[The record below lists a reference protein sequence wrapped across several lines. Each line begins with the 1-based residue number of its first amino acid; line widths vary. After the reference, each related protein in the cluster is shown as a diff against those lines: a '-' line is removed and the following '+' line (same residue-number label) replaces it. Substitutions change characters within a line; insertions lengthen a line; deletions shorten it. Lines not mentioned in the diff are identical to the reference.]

1 MPGEASRETAASWIA
16 FELGRARLYCPPAEA
31 AIEPLLSAPSPIP
44 RADTGG
50 IRELRLKRGEER
62 RLSSGHLWVF
72 SNEIDSDATP
82 LAAFAPGDLAQVRS
96 QRGEFLGHAYVNPHA
111 LICARI
117 LSRDRAHGVDR
128 ELIESRLR
136 AALTLRER
144 LHHEP
149 YYRLVFGE
157 SDGLPGLVLDRY
169 GEILVGQI
177 ATAGMEALKGTVAE
191 AARALLAPA
200 GLYWK
205 NDSAA
210 RQLEQLPQ
218 LAEAAF
224 GDIPAEITA
233 VEGDLRFAAPLVHGQ
248 KTGWFYDQTH
258 NRSRLVRYLWP
269 GARVL
274 DLCSYAGA
282 WAITALRA
290 GAAAASCIDSSETAL
305 DFARRNARA
314 NGVELETIRA
324 DAFEAM
330 KALHERGARFD
341 VVVLDPPAFIKRK
354 KDIPQGQ
361 AAYRK
366 LNQLALALIE
376 AEGLLVSCSCSYHLA
391 PEELVTAIQTAAR
404 HSGRFVQILESG
416 GQSPDHPVHPAI
428 PETRYLKA
436 FFCRVTR
443 EVGYTSPP

>member
-1 MPGEASRETAASWIA
+1 LTSPAPPSR
-16 FELGRARLYCPPAEA
+16 
-31 AIEPLLSAPSPIP
+31 
-44 RADTGG
+44 DDGG
-50 IRELRLKRGEER
+50 RELRLKRGEER
-62 RLSSGHLWVF
+62 RLSAGHLWVF
-72 SNEIDSDATP
+72 SNEIDADATP
-82 LAAFAPGDLAQVRS
+82 LAAFAPGDLAQIKS
-96 QRGEFLGHAYVNPHA
+96 QRGQFLGHAYVNPHA

-117 LSRDRAHGVDR
+117 LSKDPAHPIGR
-128 ELIESRLR
+128 ELIDARLR
-136 AALTLRER
+136 AALRLRER
-144 LHHEP
+144 LHRDP
-149 YYRLVFGE
+149 CYRLVFGE

-169 GEILVGQI
+169 GDVLVGQI
-177 ATAGMEALKGTVAE
+177 ATAGMEALRDTVT
-191 AARALLAPA
+191 AAVRELLAPA
-200 GLYWK
+200 ALYWK

-224 GDIPAEITA
+224 GAIPAQITA
-233 VEGDLRFAAPLVHGQ
+233 VETGLRFAAPLAHGQ

-258 NRSRLVRYLWP
+258 NRSRLGRYLWP

-274 DLCSYAGA
+274 DVCSYVGA
-282 WAITALRA
+282 WGITALKA

-305 DFARRNARA
+305 DFARRNAQA
-314 NGVELETIRA
+314 NGVTLETIRA

-330 KALHERGARFD
+330 RALHERGERFD

-366 LNQLALALIE
+366 LNQLALALIGD
-376 AEGLLVSCSCSYHLA
+376 EGLLVSCSCSYHLP

-404 HSGRFVQILESG
+404 HAGRFVQILESG

-443 EVGYTSPP
+443 EVG

>member
-1 MPGEASRETAASWIA
+1 MSAS
-16 FELGRARLYCPPAEA
+16 LP
-31 AIEPLLSAPSPIP
+31 SA
-44 RADTGG
+44 RADAGSA
-50 IRELRLKRGEER
+50 RELRLKRGEDR

-82 LAAFAPGDLAQVRS
+82 LSAFTAGDLAQVRS
-96 QRGEFLGHAYVNPHA
+96 QRGQFLGHAYVNPHA

-117 LSRDRAHGVDR
+117 LSRDPARGVDR
-128 ELIESRLR
+128 ELIDERLR

-144 LHHEP
+144 LYREP

-169 GEILVGQI
+169 GDLLVGQI
-177 ATAGMEALKGTVAE
+177 ATAGMEAMKGTVAE
-191 AARALLAPA
+191 AARALLSAA

-210 RQLEQLPQ
+210 RQLEHLPQ

-224 GDIPAEITA
+224 GEIPAEITA
-233 VEGDLRFAAPLVHGQ
+233 LEGDLRFAAPLAQGQ
-248 KTGWFYDQTH
+248 KTGWFYDQTQ
-258 NRSRLVRYLWP
+258 NRARMTRYLWP
-269 GARVL
+269 GTRVL
-274 DLCSYAGA
+274 DVCSYAGA
-282 WAITALRA
+282 WAITALKA
-290 GAAAASCIDSSETAL
+290 GAASASCIDSSETAL
-305 DFARRNARA
+305 DFARRNAA
-314 NGVELETIRA
+314 TNGVSLAMLRA

-330 KALHERGARFD
+330 KALYDRGERFD

-354 KDIPQGQ
+354 KDLPQGQ

-376 AEGLLVSCSCSYHLA
+376 GEGLLVSCSCSYHLA
-391 PEELVTAIQTAAR
+391 PEDLVAAIQTAAR
-404 HSGRFVQILESG
+404 HTGRFVQILESG

-443 EVGYTSPP
+443 EVG

>member
-1 MPGEASRETAASWIA
+1 MSSPAPITRADD
-16 FELGRARLYCPPAEA
+16 GRA
-31 AIEPLLSAPSPIP
+31 
-44 RADTGG
+44 
-50 IRELRLKRGEER
+50 RELRLKRGEDR
-62 RLSSGHLWVF
+62 RLSAGHLWVF

-82 LAAFAPGDLAQVRS
+82 LAAFATGDFARITS
-96 QRGEFLGHAYVNPHA
+96 QRGQFLGHAYVNPHA

-117 LSRDRAHGVDR
+117 LSREPARPIDRS
-128 ELIESRLR
+128 LIDARLR
-136 AALTLRER
+136 AALTLRQR
-144 LHHEP
+144 LYREP
-149 YYRLVFGE
+149 YYRLAFGE

-169 GEILVGQI
+169 GEVLVGQI
-177 ATAGMEALKGTVAE
+177 ATAGMEALKETVAE
-191 AARALLAPA
+191 AVRDLLAPA
-200 GLYWK
+200 ALYWK

-210 RQLEQLPQ
+210 RQLEHLPQ
-218 LAEAAF
+218 VAEAAF
-224 GDIPAEITA
+224 GEVPAQITA
-233 VEGDLRFAAPLVHGQ
+233 MEAGLRFVAPLTQGQ

-258 NRSRLVRYLWP
+258 NRARLVRYLWP
-269 GARVL
+269 RARVL
-274 DLCSYAGA
+274 DVCSYAGA
-282 WAITALRA
+282 WAITALKA

-305 DFARRNARA
+305 EFARRNAQA
-314 NGVELETIRA
+314 NDVAIETIRA

-330 KALHERGARFD
+330 KALHDRGERFD

-376 AEGLLVSCSCSYHLA
+376 DEGLLVSCSCSYHLA
-391 PEELVTAIQTAAR
+391 PDELVTAIQTAAR

-443 EVGYTSPP
+443 EVG